1 MGLKVAVSKIR
12 KAIVAA
18 VTVAVLG
25 AVKKWIDVDADAMA
39 VIVDALFVSV
49 LVWAVP
55 NAKDVLED
63 A

>member
-1 MGLKVAVSKIR
+1 MGLKVAVAKVR
-12 KAIVAA
+12 KAVVAA

-25 AVKKWIDVDADAMA
+25 AVKKWVDVDMDAAM
-39 VIVDALFVSV
+39 VVVDALFVAV

-55 NAKDVLED
+55 NAKDVLSD

>member
-1 MGLKVAVSKIR
+1 
-12 KAIVAA
+12 

-25 AVKKWIDVDADAMA
+25 AVKKWVDIDVDAAM
-39 VIVDALFVSV
+39 VVVDAVFVAV

>member
-1 MGLKVAVSKIR
+1 MGLKVAVAKIR

-25 AVKKWIDVDADAMA
+25 AVKKWVDVDMDAAM
-39 VIVDALFVSV
+39 VVVDALFVAV

-55 NAKDVLED
+55 NAKDVLSD